1 MYCSC
6 EGEKRIQACALVW
19 DWDTGRYC
27 SCGGEKG
34 SQACALVGW
43 NTGVYCSRR
52 GHGICSASGDTRPKL
67 TFNLHWSR
75 HLLTAGK
82 SSQME
87 HCQDMR
93 CILAHYAFSLS
104 GVKKVCLA

>member
-1 MYCSC
+1 MCSC
-6 EGEKRIQACALVW
+6 RKLMQACTAPV
-19 DWDTGRYC
+19 R
-27 SCGGEKG
+27 ERKG
-34 SQACALVGW
+34 
-43 NTGVYCSRR
+43 YR
-52 GHGICSASGDTRPKL
+52 ICSASGDTRPKL

>member
-19 DWDTGRYC
+19 DWDTGR
-27 SCGGEKG
+27 
-34 SQACALVGW
+34 
-43 NTGVYCSRR
+43 
-52 GHGICSASGDTRPKL
+52 ICSASGDTRPKL